1 MSHHTR
7 KTGGAVHHGSRHW
20 ANKGRIFSAK
30 GKPKPD
36 PEPVVAQTTQLE
48 TNSPEGTANE

>member
-1 MSHHTR
+1 MSHNTR
-7 KTGGAVHHGSRHW
+7 KTGEAVQHGPRHW
-20 ANKGRIFSAK
+20 VNKGRVFCKK

-48 TNSPEGTANE
+48 SNSPEGTANE